1 MAGIGHDMPERR
13 ASAIALLDA
22 DLHGLLQIKEVSE
35 VIQAK
40 ISVQRVRSMSKLSTI
55 ADDRA
60 GWHQKV
66 L

>member
-1 MAGIGHDMPERR
+1 MQY
-13 ASAIALLDA
+13 SLLDA

-40 ISVQRVRSMSKLSTI
+40 LAVAKVRTISRLSTV

-60 GWHQKV
+60 GVRKICKERM
-66 L
+66 